1 MNIRDEE
8 GADELILNL
17 TPMIDVIFLL
27 LIFFMVATTFQ
38 DPEREMDVDLPEAS
52 SGSPL
57 TEDQDDLIINILRDG
72 SIVLFEKPTTREDLV
87 RILNQRAQQDPETP
101 VTIRG
106 DRLVKHEAVVSVM
119 DACGMAGLRQLSLG
133 TLDGE

>member
-57 TEDQDDLIINILRDG
+57 NEDQDDLIINILRDG

>member
-8 GADELILNL
+8 GAEELVLNL

-38 DPEREMDVDLPEAS
+38 DPEREMDVDLPEAT

-57 TEDQDDLIINILRDG
+57 TEQQDDLIINILRDG
-72 SIVLFEKPTTREDLV
+72 SIVLFEKPTTREELV
-87 RILNQRAQQDPETP
+87 RILHQRAQQDPETP

-106 DRLVKHEAVVSVM
+106 DRLVKHEAVVAVM

-133 TLDGE
+133 TLEGQ